1 MRRRARVAIHTH
13 SASHIPV
20 NYQIDNPTD
29 PPRIRSSLRMRRF
42 RGMFRRMTKPKASI
56 QAKAAEAR
64 WRSATH
70 RGTIKLLDTETACF
84 VLDDGRRVLSNN
96 GMVETLAMKGGGA
109 GQTALGNDRLLRF
122 ARGKIVSQ
130 YLPAD
135 VLDAIEN
142 PIKFRVGDEETR
154 INGYEASLLV
164 ALCQAVL
171 KARDEGKLQRQQE
184 HIAHRC
190 YLLILGFANL
200 GLVALIDEATG
211 YQSVRAR
218 DALAEILEAFIA
230 KDLAAW
236 VKTFP
241 DDFYL
246 QLARLCNVK
255 LDAVTSQRP
264 QYFGHHT
271 NNIVY
276 ERLAP
281 GVREELQRTNPRQP
295 NGNRK
300 AKHHQWMTR
309 DIGHPKLRE
318 HITKVVVLMQ
328 IAKDWQQFIT
338 NLDVVAPR
346 VGETLTMPFM
356 ARQ

>member
-1 MRRRARVAIHTH
+1 
-13 SASHIPV
+13 
-20 NYQIDNPTD
+20 
-29 PPRIRSSLRMRRF
+29 
-42 RGMFRRMTKPKASI
+42 MTKPKSSI

-96 GMVETLAMKGGGA
+96 GMVETLAMKAGGA
-109 GQTALGNDRLLRF
+109 GQTTLGNDRLLRF
-122 ARGKIVSQ
+122 AKGKTVGQ
-130 YLPAD
+130 YLPPE
-135 VLDAIEN
+135 VLEAIQN
-142 PIKFRVGDEETR
+142 PIRFRVGDEETR
-154 INGYEASLLV
+154 IHGYDASVLV
-164 ALCQAVL
+164 AICQAVL
-171 KARDEGKLQRQQE
+171 KARDEGKLQRQQA
-184 HIAHRC
+184 HIAERC

-200 GLVALIDEATG
+200 GIVALIDEATG
-211 YQSVRAR
+211 YQSERAR

-230 KDLAAW
+230 KELAAW

-246 QLARLCNVK
+246 QLARLRDVK
-255 LDAVTSQRP
+255 LDALTTQRP
-264 QYFGHHT
+264 AYFGHYT

-281 GVREELQRTNPRQP
+281 GVLKELQAVNPRQP
-295 NGNRK
+295 NGARR

-309 DIGHPKLRE
+309 DIGHAKLRE

-328 IAKDWQQFIT
+328 VAKDWQTFMT